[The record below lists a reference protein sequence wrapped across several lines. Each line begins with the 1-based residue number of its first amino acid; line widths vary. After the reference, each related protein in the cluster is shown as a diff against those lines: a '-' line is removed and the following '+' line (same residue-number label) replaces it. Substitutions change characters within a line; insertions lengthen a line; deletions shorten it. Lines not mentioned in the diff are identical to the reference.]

1 MFKKVN
7 RLIYGDRSYYIAHI
21 LISIIIMTCTCL
33 LLHFRFNQ
41 PIDIVL
47 HLISNDTIGLS
58 AFLLG
63 FQLAGVSILISLD
76 GNKKLCLL
84 REIKSDTMIYKIFIS
99 SITMFLFS
107 IVLMLISINFVPV
120 ESNITREVLC
130 VKLIVDYCSV
140 VTFCFGMVFLLSS
153 IRLLKWFCSK

>member
-47 HLISNDTIGLS
+47 HLISNDTI
-58 AFLLG
+58 
-63 FQLAGVSILISLD
+63 
-76 GNKKLCLL
+76 
-84 REIKSDTMIYKIFIS
+84 
-99 SITMFLFS
+99 
-107 IVLMLISINFVPV
+107 
-120 ESNITREVLC
+120 
-130 VKLIVDYCSV
+130 
-140 VTFCFGMVFLLSS
+140 
-153 IRLLKWFCSK
+153 